1 MKVVHYSPQF
11 KTRKNVWQ
19 HQIAQVLMYVFLP
32 KVWKRIR
39 DDVLV
44 VWTHDTVKLLSF
56 LDYLNNIDDT
66 GKIKFTMQIA
76 DEVNGLELL
85 DLKIKCLK
93 GKLSV
98 DVYT

>member
-1 MKVVHYSPQF
+1 
-11 KTRKNVWQ
+11 
-19 HQIAQVLMYVFLP
+19 MYVFP
-32 KVWKRIR
+32 HKVWKRIR

-44 VWTHDTVKLLSF
+44 VWIHGTVKLASF

-76 DEVNGLELL
+76 DEVNGLEFL

-93 GKLSV
+93 IKLSV